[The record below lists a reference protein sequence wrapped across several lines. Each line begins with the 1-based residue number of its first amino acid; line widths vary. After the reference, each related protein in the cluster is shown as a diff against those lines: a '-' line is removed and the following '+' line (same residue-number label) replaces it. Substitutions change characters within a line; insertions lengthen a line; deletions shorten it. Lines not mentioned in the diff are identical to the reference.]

1 MTVGD
6 HDVQAVHHAR
16 ASHSNGKDLHLNF
29 FLDVEIC
36 LDNVDRFLVIKGDF
50 CKLREL

>member
-1 MTVGD
+1 MLEHPTVMNKG
-6 HDVQAVHHAR
+6 
-16 ASHSNGKDLHLNF
+16 LPLNF

-36 LDNVDRFLVIKGDF
+36 LDNLDRVLIIKGDF